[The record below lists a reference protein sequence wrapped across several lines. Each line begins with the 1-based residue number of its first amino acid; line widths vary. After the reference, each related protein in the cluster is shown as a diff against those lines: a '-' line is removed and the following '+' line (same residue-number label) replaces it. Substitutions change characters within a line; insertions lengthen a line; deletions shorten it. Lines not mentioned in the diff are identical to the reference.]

1 LKKDIQPLKDS
12 IKKIKKI
19 RGVSFFWIKDGEMD
33 IEKRDIGFIAQEL
46 KVALPQVVIG
56 EEPAYLGVKYQD
68 IVALCIEAIKEQSV
82 IIENSLGKLEKLEL
96 IAKEKGLV

>member
-56 EEPAYLGVKYQD
+56 EGPAYLGVKYQD